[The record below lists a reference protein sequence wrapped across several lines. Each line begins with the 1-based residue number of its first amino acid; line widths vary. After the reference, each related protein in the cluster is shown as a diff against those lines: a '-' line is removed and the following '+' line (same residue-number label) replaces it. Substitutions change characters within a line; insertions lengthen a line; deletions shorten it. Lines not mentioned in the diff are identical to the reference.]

1 VIEAH
6 AAEFALWTDDAAL
19 AAVAQSAGVDYIGPD
34 LEREG
39 KRARQPDQAN
49 LISTHQIEC
58 LETLNRVLEPACS
71 FARCN
76 TPEVA
81 VGAEIEALIAGGV
94 RCIMLPMVRAVAQ
107 VEVALTQIRGR
118 ARLIVMVEHVDV
130 LDRLDALLA
139 LKGVHAFYIGT
150 NDLSRSMG
158 HRSRFGAIADG
169 TLQAITAQMQSCAVR
184 FGFLGL
190 AREAPGFV
198 ALPVSPSLSLN
209 AMVELG
215 ATLFL
220 FARSYY
226 AQADSFAE
234 NFGETRRSL
243 SLIANTAHAVRA
255 KRLAEFIAR
264 CAQAEQTAARVTT
277 VTTLSINA

>member
-58 LETLNRVLEPACS
+58 LGTLNRVLEPARS

-94 RCIMLPMVRAVAQ
+94 RCIMLPMVRSLAQ
-107 VEVALTQIRGR
+107 VDAALTQIRGR
-118 ARLIVMVEHVDV
+118 ARLIVMVEHVDA
-130 LDRLDALLA
+130 LDQLDALLA
-139 LKGVHAFYIGT
+139 LKEVYAFYIGC
-150 NDLSRSMG
+150 NDLSRSLG

-169 TLQAITAQMQSCAVR
+169 TLQAATAQMRNSAAR

-190 AREAPGFV
+190 ARETSGLTAFT
-198 ALPVSPSLSLN
+198 VSPSLSMN

-220 FARSYY
+220 FARSYH
-226 AQADSFAE
+226 AKSNSFAE
-234 NFGETRRSL
+234 NFRETKVQLSHTSNETPYLRARR
-243 SLIANTAHAVRA
+243 V
-255 KRLAEFIAR
+255 AEFIEQ
-264 CAQAEQTAARVTT
+264 CKLAEHTSA
-277 VTTLSINA
+277 